1 MENQENRVGFV
12 SLVGAGPGD
21 RGLLTI
27 KGKERVENAQVVI
40 YDRLVSPEV
49 MSLVPQDAEKINVGK
64 KMSHHPVPQE
74 EINQIILKKAL
85 EGKRVVRL
93 KGGDSFLFGR
103 GAEELELLITNK
115 IPYEVV
121 PGITS
126 AISVPTY
133 AGIPVTHR
141 NLTSSL
147 HIITGHA
154 KAGKKVD
161 INYKALVEH
170 KGTLVFL
177 MGLTALCELMDG
189 LIEAGIDPDMPAATI
204 EKGTTSFQRKVVATV
219 STIYKKVREANI
231 ESPAITI
238 VGKVAGLSQDMDWFT
253 TKPLIGKTILV
264 TRPKEKAGQLSDQL
278 REQGAKVIE
287 FPCIETV
294 LYPENEDFVD
304 AMHKM
309 KDYQYAVF
317 TSPNGVEKFFQ
328 KLNQNHLDIRTLY
341 GVKIAA
347 VGRQT
352 KRLLEQRSLVV
363 DYMPEVYDSEH
374 LANGLVQDLLP
385 GEKVMLIRGNLAT
398 DLLPNVLRENNIP
411 YREVIVYNTIYK
423 NPMEDFLEKDM
434 HNIDYAVFSSAST
447 VEGFTK
453 ALPMDFTKVHAICIG
468 EITAEAARKYGMK
481 IDVSSKA
488 TLESLIDKIVEVGQ
502 RRENDQ

>member
-1 MENQENRVGFV
+1 MSKEKKGLV

-21 RGLLTI
+21 RGLLTL
-27 KGKERVENAQVVI
+27 KGKERIEAAEVVI

-49 MSLVPQDAEKINVGK
+49 MSLVPKSAEKINVGK
-64 KMSHHPVPQE
+64 RMSHHPVPQD
-74 EINQIILKKAL
+74 EINKIILQKAL
-85 EGKRVVRL
+85 EGKKVVRL

-103 GAEELELLITNK
+103 GAEELELLIENDV
-115 IPYEVV
+115 PYEVV

-154 KAGKKVD
+154 KAGEKID
-161 INYKALVEH
+161 IDYKALVNH
-170 KGTLVFL
+170 RGTLVFL

-189 LIEAGIDPDMPAATI
+189 LLEAGIDPDMPAATI

-253 TKPLIGKTILV
+253 TKPLIGKSILV
-264 TRPKEKAGQLSDQL
+264 TRPKEKAGHLADKL
-278 REQGAKVIE
+278 REQGAKVVE

-294 LYPENEDFVD
+294 IVPENEDFVD
-304 AMHKM
+304 AMFAM
-309 KDYQYAVF
+309 KDFSYIVF

-328 KLNQNHLDIRTLY
+328 KLSDNKLDIRTLY

-347 VGRQT
+347 VGEKT
-352 KRLLEQRSLVV
+352 KQLLEQRGLVI
-363 DYMPEVYDSEH
+363 DYMPDVYDSEH
-374 LANGLVQDLLP
+374 LAKGLVSDILP
-385 GEKVMLIRGNLAT
+385 GQKVMLIRGKLAT
-398 DLLPNVLRENNIP
+398 EMLPSVLKENHIP
-411 YREVIVYNTIYK
+411 YREVVVYDTLYQ
-423 NPMEDFLEKDM
+423 NPMEDFLESDM
-434 HNIDYAVFSSAST
+434 KKIDYAVFSSAST

-453 ALPMDFTKVHAICIG
+453 ALPMDFSQVHAICIG
-468 EITAEAARKYGMK
+468 NVTAEAAKKYHMRV
-481 IDVSSKA
+481 DVSEKA
-488 TLESLIDKIVEVGQ
+488 TIDSLIKKVIEVG
-502 RRENDQ
+502 EKND

>member
-1 MENQENRVGFV
+1 MSNRENGKGFV

-21 RGLLTI
+21 RGLLTL
-27 KGKERVENAQVVI
+27 KGKERIEAAEVVI

-49 MSLVPQDAEKINVGK
+49 MSLVPKAAEKINVGK

-74 EINQIILKKAL
+74 EINKIILKKAM

-103 GAEELELLITNK
+103 GAEELELLIENGVS
-115 IPYEVV
+115 YEVV

-141 NLTSSL
+141 SLTSSL

-154 KAGKKVD
+154 KAGERID
-161 INYKALVEH
+161 IDYGALVSH
-170 KGTLVFL
+170 QGTLVFL

-189 LIEAGIDPDMPAATI
+189 LLEAGIDPDMPAATI

-219 STIYKKVREANI
+219 STIYRKVREANI

-238 VGKVAGLSQDMDWFT
+238 VGRVAGLSRDMDWFT

-264 TRPKEKAGQLSDQL
+264 TRPKEKAGQLSDKL
-278 REQGAKVIE
+278 REQGAKVVE

-294 LYPENEDFVD
+294 TNPENEDFVD
-304 AMHKM
+304 AMAAM
-309 KDYQYAVF
+309 KDYSYIVF
-317 TSPNGVEKFFQ
+317 TSPNGVESFFK
-328 KLNQNHLDIRTLY
+328 KLEENRLDIRTLY

-347 VGRQT
+347 VGEKT
-352 KRLLEQRSLVV
+352 KRLLEQRGLII
-363 DYMPEVYDSEH
+363 DYMPDVYDSEH
-374 LANGLVQDLLP
+374 LAKGLVGDILQ
-385 GEKVMLIRGNLAT
+385 GQKVMLIRGRLAT
-398 DLLPNVLRENNIP
+398 ELLPSVLQEHNIF
-411 YREVIVYNTIYK
+411 YREVMVYDTIYQ
-423 NPMEDFLEKDM
+423 NPMEDFLENDM
-434 HNIDYAVFSSAST
+434 KKIDYAVFSSAST

-453 ALPMDFTKVHAICIG
+453 ALPMDFSTVHAICIG
-468 EITAEAARKYGMK
+468 NVTAEAARKYNMRV
-481 IDVSSKA
+481 DVSDKA
-488 TLESLIDKIVEVGQ
+488 TMDSLIKKIIEIG
-502 RRENDQ
+502 EKNDQ

>member
-1 MENQENRVGFV
+1 MQNREKKIKGFV

-27 KGKERVENAQVVI
+27 KGKERIESSEVVI

-49 MSLVPQDAEKINVGK
+49 MSLVPQNAVKINVGK
-64 KMSHHPVPQE
+64 KRSHHPVPQE
-74 EINQIILKKAL
+74 EINRIILENAQS
-85 EGKRVVRL
+85 GKRVVRL

-103 GAEELELLITNK
+103 GAEELELLIENEV
-115 IPYEVV
+115 PYEVV

-126 AISVPTY
+126 AIAVPTY

-189 LIEAGIDPDMPAATI
+189 LIEAGIDPNMPAATI

-219 STIYKKVREANI
+219 STIYKKVREADI

-238 VGKVAGLSQDMDWFT
+238 VGDVAGLSQNMDWFT
-253 TKPLIGKTILV
+253 IKPLINKTILV
-264 TRPKEKAGQLSDQL
+264 TRPKEKAGQLSDKL
-278 REQGAKVIE
+278 REQGAKVVE

-294 LYPENEDFVD
+294 ILPENEDFVD
-304 AMHKM
+304 AMYDM
-309 KDYQYAVF
+309 KNYAYIVF
-317 TSPNGVEKFFQ
+317 TSPNGVENFFK
-328 KLNQNHLDIRTLY
+328 KLSDNKLDIRTLY

-347 VGRQT
+347 VGQQT
-352 KRLLEQRSLVV
+352 KKLLEERGLVV
-363 DYMPEVYDSEH
+363 DYMPDVYESAH
-374 LANGLVQDLLP
+374 LAQGLVKDILP
-385 GEKVMLIRGNLAT
+385 NEKVMLIRGKLAT
-398 DLLPNVLRENNIP
+398 DILPSVLRENNIA
-411 YREVIVYNTIYK
+411 YLEVQVYDTIYK
-423 NPMEDFLEKDM
+423 NPMEDFIEEDM
-434 HNIDYAVFSSAST
+434 KKIDYAVFSSAST

-453 ALPMDFTKVHAICIG
+453 ALPMDFSSIHAICIG
-468 EITAEAARKYGMK
+468 NVTAEKAKSYGMK
-481 IDVSSKA
+481 VEVAEKA
-488 TLESLIDKIVEVGQ
+488 TIDSLIEKVIEVA
-502 RRENDQ
+502 R

>member
-1 MENQENRVGFV
+1 MQNRENVKKGFV

-27 KGKERVENAQVVI
+27 KGKERIEEAEVVI

-49 MSLVPQDAEKINVGK
+49 MSLVPQNAEKINVGK

-74 EINQIILKKAL
+74 EINRIILDKAK

-103 GAEELELLITNK
+103 GAEELELLIENN

-154 KAGKKVD
+154 KAGQKVD

-189 LIEAGIDPDMPAATI
+189 LIEAGMDPKMPAATI

-219 STIYKKVREANI
+219 GTIYKKVREADI

-264 TRPKEKAGQLSDQL
+264 TRPKEKAGQLSDKL
-278 REQGAKVIE
+278 REQGAKVVE

-294 LYPENEDFVD
+294 ILPENEDFVD
-304 AMHKM
+304 AMFDM
-309 KDYQYAVF
+309 KNYAYAVF

-328 KLNQNHLDIRTLY
+328 KLYDNKLDIRTLY
-341 GVKIAA
+341 GVKVAA
-347 VGRQT
+347 VGQQT
-352 KRLLEQRSLVV
+352 KKLLEKRGLIV
-363 DYMPEVYDSEH
+363 DYMPDVYESSH
-374 LANGLVQDLLP
+374 LAEGLVKDILP
-385 GEKVMLIRGNLAT
+385 NERVMLIRGRMAT
-398 DLLPNVLRENNIP
+398 DILPGVLRENNIA
-411 YREVIVYNTIYK
+411 YREVQVYDTIYK

-434 HNIDYAVFSSAST
+434 ENIDYAVFSSAST

-453 ALPMDFTKVHAICIG
+453 ALPMDFANVHAICIG
-468 EITAEAARKYGMK
+468 NVTAEKAREYGMK
-481 IDVSSKA
+481 IDVAEKA
-488 TLESLIDKIVEVGQ
+488 TLDSLIEKVIEVAK
-502 RRENDQ
+502 

>member
-1 MENQENRVGFV
+1 MQNREKKIKGFV

-27 KGKERVENAQVVI
+27 KGKERIEAAEVVI

-49 MSLVPQDAEKINVGK
+49 MSLVPQNAVKINVGK

-74 EINQIILKKAL
+74 EINKIILENAQA
-85 EGKRVVRL
+85 GKRVVRL

-103 GAEELELLITNK
+103 GAEELELLIENEV
-115 IPYEVV
+115 PYEVV

-126 AISVPTY
+126 AIAVPTY

-189 LIEAGIDPDMPAATI
+189 LIEAGIDLNMPAATI

-219 STIYKKVREANI
+219 STIYKKVREADI

-238 VGKVAGLSQDMDWFT
+238 VGDVAGLSQNMDWFT
-253 TKPLIGKTILV
+253 IKPLINKTILV
-264 TRPKEKAGQLSDQL
+264 TRPKEKAGQLSDKL
-278 REQGAKVIE
+278 REQGAKVVE

-294 LYPENEDFVD
+294 ILQENEDFVD
-304 AMHKM
+304 AMYDM
-309 KDYQYAVF
+309 KNYAYIVF
-317 TSPNGVEKFFQ
+317 TSPNGVEKFFK
-328 KLNQNHLDIRTLY
+328 KLSDNKLDIRTLY

-347 VGRQT
+347 VGQQT
-352 KRLLEQRSLVV
+352 KKLLEQRGLVV
-363 DYMPEVYDSEH
+363 DYMPDVYESAH
-374 LANGLVQDLLP
+374 LAEGLVKDILP
-385 GEKVMLIRGNLAT
+385 NEKVMLIRGKLAT
-398 DLLPNVLRENNIP
+398 DILPSVLRENNIA
-411 YREVIVYNTIYK
+411 YREVQVYDTIYK
-423 NPMEDFLEKDM
+423 NPMEDFIEEDM
-434 HNIDYAVFSSAST
+434 KKIDYAVFSSAST

-453 ALPMDFTKVHAICIG
+453 ALPMDFSSIHAICIG
-468 EITAEAARKYGMK
+468 NVTAEKAKSYGMK
-481 IDVSSKA
+481 VEVAEKA
-488 TLESLIDKIVEVGQ
+488 TINSLIEKVIEVA
-502 RRENDQ
+502 R

>member
-1 MENQENRVGFV
+1 MSNRENGKGFV

-21 RGLLTI
+21 RGLLTL
-27 KGKERVENAQVVI
+27 KGKERIEAAEVVI

-49 MSLVPQDAEKINVGK
+49 MSLVPKAAEKINVGK

-74 EINQIILKKAL
+74 EINKIILKKAM

-103 GAEELELLITNK
+103 GAEELELLIENGVS
-115 IPYEVV
+115 YEVV

-141 NLTSSL
+141 SLTSSL

-154 KAGKKVD
+154 KAGERID
-161 INYKALVEH
+161 IDYGALVSH
-170 KGTLVFL
+170 QGTLVFL

-189 LIEAGIDPDMPAATI
+189 LLEAGIDPDMPAATI

-219 STIYKKVREANI
+219 STIYRKVREANI

-238 VGKVAGLSQDMDWFT
+238 VGRVAGLSRDMDWFT

-264 TRPKEKAGQLSDQL
+264 TRPKEKAGQLSDKL
-278 REQGAKVIE
+278 REQGAKIVE

-294 LYPENEDFVD
+294 TNPENEDFVD
-304 AMHKM
+304 AMAAM
-309 KDYQYAVF
+309 KDYSYIVF
-317 TSPNGVEKFFQ
+317 TSPNGVESFFK
-328 KLNQNHLDIRTLY
+328 KLEENRLDIRTLY

-347 VGRQT
+347 VGEKT
-352 KRLLEQRSLVV
+352 KRLLEQRGLII
-363 DYMPEVYDSEH
+363 DYMPDVYDSEH
-374 LANGLVQDLLP
+374 LAKGLVGDILQ
-385 GEKVMLIRGNLAT
+385 GQKVMLIRGRLAT
-398 DLLPNVLRENNIP
+398 ELLPSVLQEHNIF
-411 YREVIVYNTIYK
+411 YREVMVYDTIYQ
-423 NPMEDFLEKDM
+423 NPMEDFLENDM
-434 HNIDYAVFSSAST
+434 KKIDYAVFSSAST

-453 ALPMDFTKVHAICIG
+453 ALPMDFSTVHAICIG
-468 EITAEAARKYGMK
+468 NVTAEAARKYNMRV
-481 IDVSSKA
+481 DVSDKA
-488 TLESLIDKIVEVGQ
+488 TMDSLIKKIIEIG
-502 RRENDQ
+502 EKNDQ

>member
-1 MENQENRVGFV
+1 MSNRENGKGFV

-21 RGLLTI
+21 RGLLTL
-27 KGKERVENAQVVI
+27 KGKERIEAAEVVI

-49 MSLVPQDAEKINVGK
+49 MSLVPKAAEKINVGK

-74 EINQIILKKAL
+74 EINKIILKKAM

-103 GAEELELLITNK
+103 GAEELELLIENGVS
-115 IPYEVV
+115 YEVV

-141 NLTSSL
+141 SLTSSL

-154 KAGKKVD
+154 KAGERID
-161 INYKALVEH
+161 IDYGALVSH
-170 KGTLVFL
+170 QGTLVFL

-189 LIEAGIDPDMPAATI
+189 LLEAGIDPDMPAATI

-219 STIYKKVREANI
+219 STIYRKVREANI

-238 VGKVAGLSQDMDWFT
+238 VGRVAGLSRDMDWFT

-264 TRPKEKAGQLSDQL
+264 TRPKEKAGQLSDKL
-278 REQGAKVIE
+278 REQGAKIVE

-294 LYPENEDFVD
+294 TNPENEDFVD
-304 AMHKM
+304 AMAAM
-309 KDYQYAVF
+309 KDYSYIVF
-317 TSPNGVEKFFQ
+317 TSPNGVESFFK
-328 KLNQNHLDIRTLY
+328 KLEENRLDIRTLY

-347 VGRQT
+347 VGEKT
-352 KRLLEQRSLVV
+352 KRLLEQRGLII
-363 DYMPEVYDSEH
+363 DYMPDVYDSEH
-374 LANGLVQDLLP
+374 LAKGLVGDILQ
-385 GEKVMLIRGNLAT
+385 GQKVMLIRGRLAT
-398 DLLPNVLRENNIP
+398 ELLPSVLQEHNIF
-411 YREVIVYNTIYK
+411 YREVMVYDMIYQ
-423 NPMEDFLEKDM
+423 NPMEDFLENDM
-434 HNIDYAVFSSAST
+434 KKIDYAVFSSAST

-453 ALPMDFTKVHAICIG
+453 ALPMDFSTVHAICIG
-468 EITAEAARKYGMK
+468 NVTAEAARKYNMRV
-481 IDVSSKA
+481 DVSDKA
-488 TLESLIDKIVEVGQ
+488 TMDSLIKKIIEIG
-502 RRENDQ
+502 EKNDQ

>member
-1 MENQENRVGFV
+1 MPSENIKKGFV

-27 KGKERVENAQVVI
+27 KGKERIEAAQVVI

-49 MSLVPQDAEKINVGK
+49 MSLVPKDAEKINVGK

-74 EINQIILKKAL
+74 EINRIILQKAK

-103 GAEELELLITNK
+103 GAEELELLIENN

-154 KAGKKVD
+154 KAGQKVD
-161 INYKALVEH
+161 IDYKSLVGH

-189 LIEAGIDPDMPAATI
+189 LIGAGMDPDMPAATI

-219 STIYKKVREANI
+219 GTIYKKVREAEI

-264 TRPKEKAGQLSDQL
+264 TRPKEKAGQLSDKL

-294 LYPENEDFVD
+294 INPENEDFVD
-304 AMHKM
+304 AMFEM
-309 KDYQYAVF
+309 KKYAYIVF
-317 TSPNGVEKFFQ
+317 TSPNGVEKFFT
-328 KLNQNHLDIRTLY
+328 KLAYNKLDIRTLY

-347 VGRQT
+347 VGQQT
-352 KRLLEQRSLVV
+352 KHLLEQRGLVV
-363 DYMPEVYDSEH
+363 DYMPDVYESSH
-374 LANGLVQDLLP
+374 LAEGLVKDILP
-385 GEKVMLIRGNLAT
+385 GEKVMLIRGRLAT
-398 DLLPNVLRENNIP
+398 DILPGVLRENNIS
-411 YREVIVYNTIYK
+411 YREVMVYDTVYK

-434 HNIDYAVFSSAST
+434 EKIDYAVFSSAST

-453 ALPMDFTKVHAICIG
+453 ALPMDFSKVRAICIG
-468 EITAEAARKYGMK
+468 HVTAEKAKTYGMQTE
-481 IDVSSKA
+481 VAEKA
-488 TLESLIDKIVEVGQ
+488 TIPALIEKVIEVAK
-502 RRENDQ
+502 